1 MLAPDYRSHELN
13 LYFADNSKKFRVLP
27 FLNDPETGSCFE
39 LKTTNSQNVGNDG
52 IYIEYL
58 MTNTNHGKLGVG
70 ATLSNLKDRAT
81 TLETGLVSE
90 ISSRTSG
97 DAKNASDLAY
107 ESGVRLAQVSSLS
120 SQIAVEISARQT
132 DSFNLDNKITIEA
145 NARSAADAVHTGAI
159 ASANSAISAEVAER
173 KSEIVRVDARILQ
186 EIQTRGD
193 SVYNEAQLRTAA
205 DVALSARCDG
215 LDAGVANE
223 QSQRISEITR
233 VDGRIDF
240 IQSNVDPAAIDSLTE
255 IVNNFNVN
263 GASYASRLNYLEAVV
278 QQLLNKSQ

>member
-1 MLAPDYRSHELN
+1 MLTPDYKSHELN

-39 LKTTNSQNVGNDG
+39 LKTTDSKNVGNDG

-70 ATLSNLKDRAT
+70 ATLSNLKDRTT

-90 ISSRTSG
+90 ISSRSAG

-107 ESGVRLAQVSSLS
+107 ESGVRFAQVSSLS

-145 NARSAADAVHTGAI
+145 NARSAADAVHTSAI
-159 ASANSAISAEVAER
+159 ASANSAISAEVAEI

-205 DVALSARCDG
+205 DAALNSRCDNIE
-215 LDAGVANE
+215 AIASAEHTVTVA
-223 QSQRISEITR
+223 SVARL
-233 VDGRIDF
+233 DGRIDF
-240 IQSNVDPAAIDSLTE
+240 IQSNVDPAAIDSLSE

-263 GASYASRLNYLEAVV
+263 GASYASRLSWLESVV

>member
-1 MLAPDYRSHELN
+1 MIPVDYKSHELN

-39 LKTTNSQNVGNDG
+39 LKTTDSKNAGNDG

-58 MTNTNHGKLGVG
+58 MTNTNYGKLGVG
-70 ATLSNLKDRAT
+70 YTLGNLKDRAT
-81 TLETGLVSE
+81 TLEGGLVSE
-90 ISSRTSG
+90 IADRKAG
-97 DAKNASDLAY
+97 DAKNASDIAY
-107 ESGVRLAQVSSLS
+107 ESGVRLAQVNSLS

-132 DSFNLDNKITIEA
+132 DSFNLDNKISIEA
-145 NARSAADAVHTGAI
+145 SSRSAADAVHTSAI

-205 DVALSARCDG
+205 DTALNARCDD
-215 LDAGVANE
+215 LVASVATE
-223 QSQRISEITR
+223 HSQRVAEVVR
-233 VDGRIDF
+233 LDGRLDF
-240 IQSNVDPAAIDSLTE
+240 IQANTDPAAIDSLTE
-255 IVNNFNVN
+255 IINNFSNN
-263 GASYASRLNYLEAVV
+263 GASYASRLTWLESVV

>member
-1 MLAPDYRSHELN
+1 MLPVDYRSHELN

-39 LKTTNSQNVGNDG
+39 LKTTDSKNVGNDG

-70 ATLSNLKDRAT
+70 ATLSNLKDRTT

-90 ISSRTSG
+90 ISSRTAG
-97 DAKNASDLAY
+97 DAKNASDIVY
-107 ESGVRLAQVSSLS
+107 EAGVRLAQVNSLS

-132 DSFNLDNKITIEA
+132 DTFNLDNKISIEA
-145 NARSAADAVHTGAI
+145 GARSAADAVHTGAI

-173 KSEIVRVDARILQ
+173 KSEIVRVDAAILQ

-205 DVALSARCDG
+205 DASLNSRCD
-215 LDAGVANE
+215 LLFADAVYE
-223 QSQRISEITR
+223 QSERKSEIAR

-263 GASYASRLNYLEAVV
+263 GASYASRLSWLESVV

>member
-1 MLAPDYRSHELN
+1 MLAPDYKSHELN

-39 LKTTNSQNVGNDG
+39 LKTTDSKNAGNDG

-58 MTNTNHGKLGVG
+58 MTNTNYGKLGVG
-70 ATLSNLKDRAT
+70 ATLGNLKDRAT

-90 ISSRTSG
+90 ISSRTAG

-107 ESGVRLAQVSSLS
+107 EAGVRLAQVNSLS

-205 DVALSARCDG
+205 DAALSVRCDALVAG
-215 LDAGVANE
+215 AGVEA
-223 QSQRISEITR
+223 SER
-233 VDGRIDF
+233 KADVDRLDGRINF
-240 IQSNVDPAAIDSLTE
+240 IQSNVDPVAIDSLTE

-263 GASYASRLNYLEAVV
+263 GASYASRLSWLESIV

>member
-39 LKTTNSQNVGNDG
+39 LKTTDSKNVGNDG

-58 MTNTNHGKLGVG
+58 MTNTNYGKLGVG
-70 ATLSNLKDRAT
+70 ATLGNLKDRAT

-90 ISSRTSG
+90 IADRKAG
-97 DAKNASDLAY
+97 DAKNASDIAY
-107 ESGVRLAQVSSLS
+107 EAGVRLAQVSSLS

-145 NARSAADAVHTGAI
+145 NARSAADAVHTSAI

-205 DVALSARCDG
+205 DSSLNSRCDNIEMAASG
-215 LDAGVANE
+215 EAFERKADV
-223 QSQRISEITR
+223 TR
-233 VDGRIDF
+233 LDGRIDF

-263 GASYASRLNYLEAVV
+263 GASYASRLTWLESVV

>member
-1 MLAPDYRSHELN
+1 MLAPDYKSHELN

-39 LKTTNSQNVGNDG
+39 LKTTDSKNAGNDG

-58 MTNTNHGKLGVG
+58 MTNTNYGKLGVG
-70 ATLSNLKDRAT
+70 ATLGNLKDRAT
-81 TLETGLVSE
+81 SVETKLVTE
-90 ISSRTSG
+90 IADRKAG

-107 ESGVRLAQVSSLS
+107 EAGVRLAQVNSLS

-193 SVYNEAQLRTAA
+193 SVYGEAQDRRA
-205 DVALSARCDG
+205 DVARLDGRCNNIEAVASQEHSDRVADVAR
-215 LDAGVANE
+215 L
-223 QSQRISEITR
+223 
-233 VDGRIDF
+233 DGRINF

-255 IVNNFNVN
+255 IVSNFNIN
-263 GASYASRLNYLEAVV
+263 GASYASRLSWLESVV